1 MHKVYQAKM
10 NEEGFAL
17 LDYAEDDK
25 QVFTAWTKNDKSVF
39 VETRKIRTP
48 KEPNYMLMTNHEDC
62 WDGYDSF
69 KSVFKNINN
78 YINS

>member
-1 MHKVYQAKM
+1 MHKVYQEKM
-10 NEEGFAL
+10 VEAGFEL
-17 LDYAEDDK
+17 IDYAEDDT
-25 QVFTAWTKNDKSVF
+25 QVFTAWSKNDKSVF
-39 VETRKIRTP
+39 VETRKVREP
-48 KEPNYMLMTNHEDC
+48 KEPNYSIKTKWDQC